1 MKILLINPNITDSI
15 TEVMA
20 SEARR
25 SASPGTEIVA
35 VTANFGTLYIEN
47 RIEAAIASHAVLE
60 ALAEHRADCD
70 AAIISAFG
78 DPGLHAARELVDIP
92 VLGISEAA
100 FLIAYT
106 QGRRYSIVCLT
117 KRLRTWYMECAAEHG
132 LDGRM
137 ASARALTVPVP
148 DITRAKQD
156 LADHLVEQCLLA
168 VEEDDAEVVI
178 LGGGPVAGL
187 AREIAPQVPVPVI
200 DGISC
205 AVQLAESL
213 VALNLGPPARGSFA
227 QPASKPAQNLAP
239 ALTAMID
246 RR

>member
-1 MKILLINPNITDSI
+1 M
-15 TEVMA
+15 
-20 SEARR
+20 
-25 SASPGTEIVA
+25 
-35 VTANFGTLYIEN
+35 
-47 RIEAAIASHAVLE
+47 
-60 ALAEHRADCD
+60 
-70 AAIISAFG
+70 
-78 DPGLHAARELVDIP
+78 DIP
-92 VLGISEAA
+92 VVGISEAA

-148 DITRAKQD
+148 DITRAKQE

-187 AREIAPQVPVPVI
+187 AREIAAQVPVPVL
-200 DGISC
+200 DGVSC
-205 AVQLAESL
+205 AVRLAESL
-213 VALNLGPPARGSFA
+213 VALDLRAPERGSFA
-227 QPASKPAQNLAP
+227 RPASKPVQNLSP
-239 ALTAMID
+239 ALAQMID
-246 RR
+246 RD